1 MTTSVHAPDTTI
13 LLFPIATVFLPF
25 CLLVPSQLNLLLINA
40 VCLTRFFGSVFHS
53 KSYSFSIPSSNCP
66 PTLSSLSC
74 SEEDVRLLITSLP
87 SKTSSG
93 PDNISSQMLKGT
105 IDSVSPQLVALFN
118 QSLSSGCIPSDWKI
132 SNVTPIFKAGDPKLV
147 SNYRPISLLSLPSK
161 LLERF
166 IHNSLLDYI
175 LSNSLL
181 SSNQFGFRPGSS
193 TQEALLTATTDWHSF
208 LDSHSDVAAVF
219 FDLSKAF
226 DSIPHEGILDSLRH
240 VGVHGPL
247 LKWFSSYLSD
257 RQQRVVLDGQRS
269 PLIKISSG
277 VPQGSIL
284 GPLLFIIY
292 MDHISNV
299 TLSPKTRIILYADDI
314 LLYAPITAKFSLQSD
329 IDAISSWISS
339 AGLSLNLSKTKFLVL
354 SRKRCPPSLSLRVA
368 GSSIVQVTS
377 FKYLGVTISSNL
389 SWRSHINNVCSKA
402 KRQVGFLYRNFGR
415 ADSSSLL
422 QLYKSLVLPI
432 LDYCSSVWDPHLLT
446 DIKSLESVQSFATKI
461 ITKSWQSSAESRISS
476 LNLQTLF
483 NRRRRQKVQ
492 LCFRIL
498 SDHSIVP
505 SSFFTPHP
513 HPNLRHTNSRPLYY
527 GPSVKSK
534 SHLSSFKFSCVP
546 IWNCLPPHCVLATSS
561 CSFKKAISP
570 IPL

>member
-1 MTTSVHAPDTTI
+1 MWFVVKILTFTSARWLTSFI
-13 LLFPIATVFLPF
+13 LD
-25 CLLVPSQLNLLLINA
+25 
-40 VCLTRFFGSVFHS
+40 LTWH
-53 KSYSFSIPSSNCP
+53 
-66 PTLSSLSC
+66 TDSC
-74 SEEDVRLLITSLP
+74 TSLLQRP
-87 SKTSSG
+87 
-93 PDNISSQMLKGT
+93 PR
-105 IDSVSPQLVALFN
+105 SV
-118 QSLSSGCIPSDWKI
+118 
-132 SNVTPIFKAGDPKLV
+132 
-147 SNYRPISLLSLPSK
+147 
-161 LLERF
+161 
-166 IHNSLLDYI
+166 
-175 LSNSLL
+175 
-181 SSNQFGFRPGSS
+181 
-193 TQEALLTATTDWHSF
+193 
-208 LDSHSDVAAVF
+208 DVASCTDPGQLKILHRLRASSSPCYHR
-219 FDLSKAF
+219 L
-226 DSIPHEGILDSLRH
+226 EGILDSLRH

-284 GPLLFIIY
+284 GPLLFTIY
-292 MDHISNV
+292 MDHICNV

-389 SWRSHINNVCSKA
+389 SWRSHINNVSSKA

-432 LDYCSSVWDPHLLT
+432 LDYCSSVWDSHLLT

-513 HPNLRHTNSRPLYY
+513 YPNLRHTNSRPLYY

-534 SHLSSFKFSCVP
+534 SHLLPSSSAV
-546 IWNCLPPHCVLATSS
+546 
-561 CSFKKAISP
+561 SP
-570 IPL
+570 FGTASLLIVC